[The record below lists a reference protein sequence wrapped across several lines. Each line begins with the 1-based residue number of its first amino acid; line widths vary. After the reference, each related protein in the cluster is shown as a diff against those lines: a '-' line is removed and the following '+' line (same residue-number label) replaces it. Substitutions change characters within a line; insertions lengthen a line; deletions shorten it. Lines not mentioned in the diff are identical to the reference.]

1 MSLLHSYTLLAPV
14 YDAIVARATSDMRRA
29 SLKELDDALARSDTP
44 AVTVLLPGFGTGL
57 DLDGLPRQAHC
68 IGVDLTPAM
77 LTRARTRY
85 RTWGEDP
92 HPTMAHT
99 PPAMPLRLDLVRG
112 DAMVLPCRDAS
123 VDIVILHLILAVVPQ
138 PLAVLREAQRV
149 VCPGG
154 QIIVLDKF
162 LRPGQRAPLRRV
174 MNMFLRHVATRTD
187 VVFEPLLAACPEL
200 VLIANRPAST
210 RSGWFRRITLH
221 RIGTPSPAAN
231 P

>member
-1 MSLLHSYTLLAPV
+1 MSLLHSYTLLAPL
-14 YDAIVARATSDMRRA
+14 YDAIVAHATNDMRRA

-44 AVTVLLPGFGTGL
+44 EVTALLPGFGTGL

-68 IGVDLTPAM
+68 IGLDLTPAM
-77 LTRARTRY
+77 LTRAHARY
-85 RTWGEDP
+85 RTWREDP
-92 HPTMAHT
+92 HT
-99 PPAMPLRLDLVRG
+99 PPATPLRLDLVRG
-112 DAMVLPCRDAS
+112 DAMALPCRDAS
-123 VDIVILHLILAVVPQ
+123 VDVVILHLILAVVSQ

-149 VCPGG
+149 VRPGG

-162 LRPGQRAPLRRV
+162 LRPGQRAPLRRL

-200 VLIANRPAST
+200 VLIANRPASA
-210 RSGWFRRITLH
+210 RSDWFRRITLH
-221 RIGTPSPAAN
+221 RTGAPAPAVN